1 MTDTSRPATPTL
13 DRVAGPADLKALSD
27 SALRRLADE
36 VRAEVI
42 SVVSQTSGHLGSSL
56 WVVELTVAIHAVW
69 RGQGW
74 CKRAQR
80 RGQGWCGLSGAA
92 KGGVN
97 GLSGAAKGGVNGL
110 SARSASC
117 RVSQASMVGRDA
129 QPRAGLRRAAGH
141 TCREPR
147 ASAGV
152 RVPTCGRGG

>member
-42 SVVSQTSGHLGSSL
+42 SVVSQTGGHLGSSL

-74 CKRAQR
+74 CERAQR
-80 RGQGWCGLSGAA
+80 RGQGWCERAQRRGQGWCERAQRPVSQLPSVASFDGGPRCAA
-92 KGGVN
+92 
-97 GLSGAAKGGVNGL
+97 SR
-110 SARSASC
+110 RSA
-117 RVSQASMVGRDA
+117 A
-129 QPRAGLRRAAGH
+129 
-141 TCREPR
+141 
-147 ASAGV
+147 
-152 RVPTCGRGG
+152 